1 MSAILL
7 IVTFASYAFQSKGE
21 FLSTVLFRFGL
32 GNDNT
37 FGGWWSSMLLLLG
50 AVLAFDGYCLQSRS
64 VHQRRGWLVLAL
76 ILLILSFDEGA
87 TLHEHISL
95 VVYGLVGLSMLS
107 YAIKEL
113 VVGRTERRVLAL
125 ILLSFGLFGT
135 IALQEYLQHALIWTN
150 QVVYGARAVLEEGT
164 EIVAMLILISA
175 TRANTNGLLRTRSPD
190 ALSLAV
196 HLRTPLIVAGI
207 VLVPVLTGA
216 AFILPLGEG
225 PAIWL
230 TASLY
235 LLCALAVI
243 RSLLIGRQAPSMRV
257 LLLLALYLSA
267 SAISF
272 FVRFADDLTIMG
284 APISLRGLGI
294 CGTLLAA
301 TMLMAR
307 TGRQADWVWMRICAI
322 VVFVM
327 AWWSPDASALSLVL
341 WSLIPSA
348 VALWIY
354 AIESRYWMELV
365 PR

>member
-7 IVTFASYAFQSKGE
+7 IVTFASYAFQSRGE
-21 FLSTVLFRFGL
+21 FLSAVLFRFGL
-32 GNDNT
+32 GSENS
-37 FGGWWSSMLLLLG
+37 FGAWWSSMLLLLG

-64 VHQRRGWLVLAL
+64 EHQRRGWLVLAL

-87 TLHEHISL
+87 TLHEHINL
-95 VVYGLVGLSMLS
+95 VVYGIVGLSMLS
-107 YAIKEL
+107 FAIIEL

-164 EIVAMLILISA
+164 ELVAMLILISA
-175 TRANTNGLLRTRSPD
+175 TRANTNGLLRARSPD

-196 HLRTPLIVAGI
+196 HLRTPLIGAGI
-207 VLVPVLTGA
+207 VLVPVLSGA
-216 AFILPLGEG
+216 AFILPLGVG
-225 PAIWL
+225 PATWL
-230 TASLY
+230 TGSLY

-272 FVRFADDLTIMG
+272 FVRVTDDLTIMG

-307 TGRQADWVWMRICAI
+307 AGRQAKWVWMRICAI

-354 AIESRYWMELV
+354 AIESRYSMELV